1 MNRVGIGYDVHPLV
15 AGRRLVLGGVEIPHT
30 KGLAGHSDADA
41 LCHAIADALYGALG
55 VGDIGQHFPNTDKA
69 NKDRS
74 SLEFLRHARDLAK
87 SKRATVV
94 NVDATVIAQEP
105 KLMPHMAK
113 MKAAVAQALGV
124 NADQIGIKAT
134 TNEHLGFIGRGEG
147 IAAMAVASVAFGN

>member
-1 MNRVGIGYDVHPLV
+1 VHPLV

>member
-1 MNRVGIGYDVHPLV
+1 MHPLV